1 MGTQIGE
8 LLEKEKIS
16 LEHLQGRIVGVDAFN
31 TLYQFVSTIR
41 GQDGTPLMD
50 SRGRITSHLTGML
63 YRTTNLM
70 EKGIRP
76 VFVFDGKP
84 SELKAETREKRSA
97 IRTQAKEKFELAKR
111 EGREEDARKFA
122 SQAATITGD
131 MVKEA
136 KELASL
142 MGIPIVQ
149 APSEGEAQAAFMC
162 AKGDVFG
169 CVSQDYDS
177 LLFGAP
183 LLFRNIAVS
192 GKRKVPG
199 RNIYIDVEPERIE
212 LEKTLRI
219 LNIDRRKLVWI
230 GILVGTDFNEK
241 FPKVGP
247 KTALKLVQ
255 AHDSFEKIIEETGHA
270 PDFDYRKIEE
280 IFLEQKPETSYSLE
294 FREPQCEK
302 IIDFLC
308 AQRGFSEERVS
319 NALKKIEAKAQEKG
333 NQSSLDKWF

>member
-1 MGTQIGE
+1 MGTQIGD

-16 LEHLQGRIVGVDAFN
+16 LEHLQGRTVAIDAFN

-41 GQDGTPLMD
+41 GRDGTPLMD
-50 SRGRITSHLTGML
+50 SKGRITSHLTGML

-70 EKGIRP
+70 EKGVRP

-97 IRTQAKEKFELAKR
+97 IRTAAKEKFELAKK

-122 SQAATITGD
+122 RQSATLSGKMIE
-131 MVKEA
+131 EA

-142 MGIPIVQ
+142 LGVPVVQ

-162 AKGDVFG
+162 EKGDVFG

-177 LLFGAP
+177 LLFGTP

-255 AHDSFEKIIEETGHA
+255 NNDSFEKIVEETGHE
-270 PDFDYRKIEE
+270 PEFDYGDIEK
-280 IFLEQKPETSYSLE
+280 IFLEQKPEENYSLE
-294 FREPQCEK
+294 FREPETEK
-302 IIDFLC
+302 IKDFLC
-308 AQRGFSEERVS
+308 AQHDFSEERVS
-319 NALKKIEAKAQEKG
+319 NALKKIRSKAQEKG
-333 NQSSLDKWF
+333 SQSDLKKWF